1 MLSDGPPNA
10 SFPAYLRRR
19 LLTGGLTI
27 LGVITVVFALV
38 HLLPGD
44 PAETM
49 LARSGASPEAIAALR
64 LELGLD
70 HPLPAQYAGWL
81 AHLARGD
88 LGRSLFNNRP
98 VRDLIAEQFPYTLT
112 LALVAFT
119 WAVLLGVS
127 LGVAS
132 ALRPGSWLDRLAS
145 GLAVG
150 GVAVPVFWSGLLLLW
165 LFSVRLRWLPP
176 AGAQGWR
183 SLIMPALVLGYA
195 SAGPIARL
203 TRASLLEVLRQPYI
217 TAARARGLNRWG
229 ILGRHAA
236 RNAAIPIVTIAGL
249 QLGFLLGGAVVT
261 ETLFSRPGLGK
272 LMVDAILWRDLP
284 VVQGVAL
291 VIALIYVVVNLG
303 VDLLAGW
310 LNPQAG
316 WE

>member
-10 SFPAYLRRR
+10 SFPVYLRRR
-19 LLTGGLTI
+19 LLTGGLTL

-64 LELGLD
+64 VELGLD

-112 LALVAFT
+112 LALVAFI

-150 GVAVPVFWSGLLLLW
+150 GVAVPVFWSGLLLIW

-176 AGAQGWR
+176 AGAQG
-183 SLIMPALVLGYA
+183 
-195 SAGPIARL
+195 
-203 TRASLLEVLRQPYI
+203 
-217 TAARARGLNRWG
+217 
-229 ILGRHAA
+229 
-236 RNAAIPIVTIAGL
+236 
-249 QLGFLLGGAVVT
+249 
-261 ETLFSRPGLGK
+261 
-272 LMVDAILWRDLP
+272 
-284 VVQGVAL
+284 
-291 VIALIYVVVNLG
+291 
-303 VDLLAGW
+303 
-310 LNPQAG
+310 
-316 WE
+316 